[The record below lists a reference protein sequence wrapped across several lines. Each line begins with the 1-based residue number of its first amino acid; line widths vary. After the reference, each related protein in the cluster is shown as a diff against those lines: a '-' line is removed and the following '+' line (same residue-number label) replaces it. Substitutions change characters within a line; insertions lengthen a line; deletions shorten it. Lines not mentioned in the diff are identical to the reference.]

1 MAEMAD
7 RGSIKE
13 FTKMKL
19 SALLLRMVYPSVLSD
34 FASQMDLGKV
44 KERLTRIGFNAGKEF
59 FQYYKVKGKKI
70 EKILKEI
77 YKNIW
82 DSKVKIKK
90 IEEDKW
96 LLESKDCPICGDLP
110 PLELENLHYCEPVG
124 GFVEAYIN
132 ELIEIRNI
140 GIGTRKIKVRTVQSK
155 CSSDTETCI
164 QELIILGGSQ

>member
-1 MAEMAD
+1 M
-7 RGSIKE
+7 
-13 FTKMKL
+13 
-19 SALLLRMVYPSVLSD
+19 
-34 FASQMDLGKV
+34 
-44 KERLTRIGFNAGKEF
+44 
-59 FQYYKVKGKKI
+59 KGKKI

-77 YKNIW
+77 YKNVW

-90 IEEDKW
+90 VDENKW

-110 PLELENLHYCEPVG
+110 PLELENLHYCEPIA

-140 GIGTRKIKVRTVQSK
+140 GIGTRKIKVDTIQSK
-155 CSSDTETCI
+155 CSADTKTCI